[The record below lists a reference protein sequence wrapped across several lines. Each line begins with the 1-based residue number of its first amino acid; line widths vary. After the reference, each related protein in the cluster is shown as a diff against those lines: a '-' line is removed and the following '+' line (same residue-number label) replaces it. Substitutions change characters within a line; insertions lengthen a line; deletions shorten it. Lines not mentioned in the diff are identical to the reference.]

1 MSLLEQLEVVRRL
14 LSAMGEGEELQHAGE
29 KQSIALCV
37 AFQRVKTLN
46 TDEKLDLIVA
56 IEGLRMGSTAKDRL
70 LAQVR
75 GKCEATSRKRPLQD
89 YVSWPNFCTPL
100 VWRGIRD
107 NPELATEILCQHLNS
122 LGLILPSKDTEKSI
136 AAHAIAGEYGKL
148 AASVSE
154 EDATRVF
161 NGVGR
166 RIKQLYK
173 IEPSEF
179 IAKLPPSPA
188 AFLKLH
194 PKLAKAVFSRENLPC
209 ACPLDRLI
217 VSHAESK
224 IRCRGGDLSA
234 SSPPEFNQGFMR
246 QMVCMMGNLHRMVQ
260 TPRQTGELALLPP
273 GSLFQQASPGATRFQ
288 LLEEAVVPTTPEK
301 KASEFP
307 ALSPPACLALLDVA
321 NSPKVIASAS
331 AEGDLMRASILK
343 GRRELATDRAA
354 ATADA
359 KAAAAGATALA
370 KAVAKPLKSKTPAKP
385 LKSKT
390 TPMKRPASCM
400 KRPASCMTKPPS
412 WIEASPF
419 GCSKCRNM
427 PGCTRSCYIHRGVKV
442 PE

>member
-37 AFQRVKTLN
+37 AFQRVKTLK

-100 VWRGIRD
+100 VWRDITE
-107 NPELATEILCQHLNS
+107 NPQLATEILCQHLNS
-122 LGLILPSKDTEKSI
+122 QGLILPSKDTEKSI
-136 AAHAIAGEYGKL
+136 AAHAIAGEYGQF

-154 EDATRVF
+154 EDAKRVF
-161 NGVGR
+161 KGVGK

-173 IEPSEF
+173 VEPSEF

-194 PKLAKAVFSRENLPC
+194 PTLAKAVFSRENLPC

-234 SSPPEFNQGFMR
+234 SSPQDFNQGFMR

-260 TPRQTGELALLPP
+260 TPRQTGELTLLPP
-273 GSLFQQASPGATRFQ
+273 GSLFQEASPGATRFQ
-288 LLEEAVVPTTPEK
+288 LLEDAVVPKTSE

-307 ALSPPACLALLDVA
+307 ALSPPPCLALLDVA
-321 NSPKVIASAS
+321 NSPKVIVSAS
-331 AEGDLMRASILK
+331 AEGDLMRTAILK

-400 KRPASCMTKPPS
+400 TKPPS
-412 WIEASPF
+412 WIKASPF

-427 PGCTRSCYIHRGVKV
+427 PGCTRSCYIYRGVKV
-442 PE
+442 PK

>member
-100 VWRGIRD
+100 VWRDIRD

-136 AAHAIAGEYGKL
+136 AAHAIAGEYGQF

-154 EDATRVF
+154 EDAKRVF
-161 NGVGR
+161 KGVGKR
-166 RIKQLYK
+166 VRQLYK
-173 IEPSEF
+173 AEPSEF

-194 PKLAKAVFSRENLPC
+194 PTLAKAVFSRENLPC
-209 ACPLDRLI
+209 ACPLDRLM

-224 IRCRGGDLSA
+224 ITCRGGDLSA
-234 SSPPEFNQGFMR
+234 SSAQNSVR
-246 QMVCMMGNLHRMVQ
+246 
-260 TPRQTGELALLPP
+260 AL
-273 GSLFQQASPGATRFQ
+273 
-288 LLEEAVVPTTPEK
+288 
-301 KASEFP
+301 
-307 ALSPPACLALLDVA
+307 
-321 NSPKVIASAS
+321 
-331 AEGDLMRASILK
+331 
-343 GRRELATDRAA
+343 
-354 ATADA
+354 
-359 KAAAAGATALA
+359 
-370 KAVAKPLKSKTPAKP
+370 
-385 LKSKT
+385 
-390 TPMKRPASCM
+390 
-400 KRPASCMTKPPS
+400 
-412 WIEASPF
+412 
-419 GCSKCRNM
+419 
-427 PGCTRSCYIHRGVKV
+427 
-442 PE
+442 